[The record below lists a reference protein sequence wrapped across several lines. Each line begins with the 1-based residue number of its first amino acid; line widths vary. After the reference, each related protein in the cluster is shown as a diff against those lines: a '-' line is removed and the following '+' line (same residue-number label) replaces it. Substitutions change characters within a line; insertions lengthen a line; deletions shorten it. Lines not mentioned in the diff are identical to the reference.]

1 MTKNPLSK
9 RATRTERTI
18 GQTTHARNASAV
30 RTIAA
35 VACMG
40 AALISTDVRADQYV
54 TLNELIGMS
63 CTGGPPFVGGVTIQF
78 DKDGIL
84 YNVVSRPQARGV
96 ARDSYRGMLTYMS
109 PDGATFSF
117 EKLSGN
123 TLTGYGLN
131 GVSATWDCQRQTTL
145 RAGQ

>member
-1 MTKNPLSK
+1 MQFDFSVTKCFPRWTATNHSATLCSATISSHDQRRRKPMTKNPLSK

-78 DKDGIL
+78 
-84 YNVVSRPQARGV
+84 
-96 ARDSYRGMLTYMS
+96 
-109 PDGATFSF
+109 
-117 EKLSGN
+117 
-123 TLTGYGLN
+123 
-131 GVSATWDCQRQTTL
+131 
-145 RAGQ
+145 